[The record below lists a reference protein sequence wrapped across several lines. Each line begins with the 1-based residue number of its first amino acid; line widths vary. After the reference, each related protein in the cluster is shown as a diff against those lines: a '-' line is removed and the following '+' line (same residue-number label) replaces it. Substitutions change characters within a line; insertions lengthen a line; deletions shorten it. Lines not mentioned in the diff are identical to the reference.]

1 MSAVLPVTGSTT
13 TLHRPDGLADA
24 CTLLDRLDEPMVYAG
39 GTAVQI
45 LAKQGVLFASDLV
58 DLSRVPGLNRIEQTP
73 AGLRVG
79 PMVSLR
85 RMETDLTVRRV
96 VPLAARVYGKVAN
109 PRVRNTATVGGNL
122 AHGDYRLDPPGALL
136 VLDAHLELTSTAG
149 TRTVAAR
156 DFFTGFQTTALQRG
170 ELVTGVHLPTQPA
183 GGFAYAKLSSLS
195 ANDWPCASAAA
206 LLIRGRSEQ
215 TLRLAL
221 GAVSDRPVHRELV
234 LPAAATEA
242 DVLAAAHDTA
252 DQLID
257 PIPDVRGGVA
267 FKRRLGLVA
276 VRDAVTEALHATPPS
291 PEDHTTR
298 EEDGDAP
305 RTPRRRWWRGR

>member
-1 MSAVLPVTGSTT
+1 MSAVLPVTASATV
-13 TLHRPDGLADA
+13 LHRPRGLTEA
-24 CTLLDRLDEPMVYAG
+24 CALLDHLDEPMVHAG

-58 DLSRVPGLNRIEQTP
+58 DLARVPGLDHIEETP
-73 AGLRVG
+73 EGLRVG

-85 RMETDLTVRRV
+85 RMETDPVVRRV

-122 AHGDYRLDPPGALL
+122 AHADHRLDPPGALL
-136 VLDAHLELTSTAG
+136 VLDARLELTSTAG

-156 DFFTGFQTTALQRG
+156 DFFVGFQVTALEHR
-170 ELVTGVHLPTQPA
+170 ELVTAVHLPTQPT

-206 LLIRGRSEQ
+206 LLIRSPGEQ

-221 GAVSDRPVHRELV
+221 GAVADRPVHRELV
-234 LPAAATEA
+234 LPADAAEA
-242 DVLAAAHDTA
+242 DVLAAARDAATE
-252 DQLID
+252 LID
-257 PIPDVRGGVA
+257 PIPDIRGEVA

-276 VRDAVTEALHATPPS
+276 VRDAVTEALHTTPPAA
-291 PEDHTTR
+291 PDRTTR